1 MEKEPI
7 NVLIENYKNGIS
19 PGECVEK
26 LIKRFYLLI
35 HKYAR
40 KLYNYEFEDA
50 YQEMIL
56 ALIESINKIDYIKNE
71 GECVKFISNA
81 LRFRTMELY
90 RKDKMHRNN
99 TIYLSNELDKVED
112 TYDKYKE
119 AEFFI
124 DLKRS
129 EIIKNWLDQ
138 KIVEGIVYEN
148 LDDAQIAKKYKV
160 SRQYI
165 NRRKKY
171 IFERLKL
178 KAN

>member
-1 MEKEPI
+1 MEKDAI
-7 NVLIENYKNGIS
+7 NVLIENYKKGIS
-19 PGECVEK
+19 QEECVEK
-26 LIKRFYLLI
+26 LINRFYLLI

-40 KLYNYEFEDA
+40 KLYNYDFEDA

-56 ALIESINKIDYIKNE
+56 TLLESINKIDYFKNE
-71 GECVKFISNA
+71 GECVNYISNA
-81 LRFRTMELY
+81 LRFRALELY
-90 RKDKMHRNN
+90 RKDKIYRNN
-99 TIYLSNELDKVED
+99 TIYLSDELDKAED

-129 EIIKNWLDQ
+129 EIIKSWLDR
-138 KIVEGIVYEN
+138 KIVNGIVYEN
-148 LDDAQIAKKYKV
+148 LSDAQIAKKCKV

-171 IFERLKL
+171 IFKKL
-178 KAN
+178 KMKIN